1 MDFSFTEEQQDV
13 EALTRQILTDR
24 VTHESLTELEAAG
37 GDRHD
42 ADLYA
47 ELAKANLLGIS
58 LPEDVGGSG
67 FGIVEQLLVLVEVG
81 RALAPV
87 PVLPSIVMGA
97 MPIAEFGSAAQKER
111 WVRPAIEGEVIL
123 TAALAEPLN
132 SDPTR
137 PSTTARRV
145 DDGWVLD
152 GVKTGVPVAPMAD
165 LIVVPAS
172 VDGEARLFLVEPGAD
187 GVTISPQETT
197 NRERYGYVELAD
209 VHVPADGVLGDAS
222 AVGWLHQ
229 RATLGLCAMQ
239 LGITETAMRATAEYT
254 KERVQ
259 FERPI
264 GTFQAVGHRLADAYI
279 DVEGIRLTLWQAAW
293 RLSHGDS
300 GRLDVASAK
309 FWASEGG
316 HRVAHAVV
324 HLHGGMGVATE
335 YFIHRYFI
343 HAKQIE
349 FMLGGATEQAM
360 SIGTDLALEL
370 S

>member
-13 EALTRQILTDR
+13 ASLTRQILTDR
-24 VTHESLTELEAAG
+24 VTHDSLTELESAG

-42 ADLYA
+42 PALYA
-47 ELAKANLLGIS
+47 ELAKANLLGIA

-67 FGIVEQLLVLVEVG
+67 FGIIEQLLILVEVG

-87 PVLPSIVMGA
+87 PVFASIVLGA
-97 MPIAEFGSAAQKER
+97 MPIAEFGTAAQREQ
-111 WVRPAIEGEVIL
+111 WVRPAIEGDKIL

-137 PSTTARRV
+137 PSTTAGR
-145 DDGWVLD
+145 DGDGWVLD
-152 GVKTGVPVAPMAD
+152 GVKTGVPVAPLAD
-165 LIVVPAS
+165 LVIVPAS

-187 GVTISPQETT
+187 GVTISAQETT
-197 NRERYGYVELAD
+197 NRERFGYVELD
-209 VHVPADGVLGDAS
+209 EVHVSADAVLGDAS
-222 AVGWLHQ
+222 AVEWLRQ

-239 LGITETAMRATAEYT
+239 LGITEKSMRATAEYA

-264 GTFQAVGHRLADAYI
+264 ATFQAVGHRLADAYI

-293 RLSHGDS
+293 RLSAGDS
-300 GRLDVASAK
+300 ARLDVATAK

-349 FMLGGATEQAM
+349 FMLGGATEQALG
-360 SIGTDLALEL
+360 IGSDLALEL